1 MSSLPFIPS
10 IVDGSSLDENDR
22 ATFDAIDP
30 ATGRVTARVVEANGA
45 DIDHAVAAAKRAVA
59 GSWGRSTASERVAM
73 LRQIAAGIRARAAAF
88 VTAEVL
94 DTGKPVALASAL
106 DIPRGA
112 ANFEIYAD
120 LLSAEHEEV
129 WRDERADGTRALH
142 YSHRRPIGVVAV
154 VCPWNLPFLLMTWK
168 VAPALACGNAV
179 IVKPSE
185 ETPRTA
191 ALLAEVMRDAGLPDG
206 VYQVVQ
212 GFGPGSAGELLTRH
226 PGVDAITFTG
236 ESRTGEAIMR
246 AAASGLRPVSF
257 ELGGKNA
264 AIIFADA
271 DLDAAIKGTARSVML
286 NSGQICLCTERILV
300 QRSVYDRFVEG
311 LAAEMRS
318 WKAGD
323 PHDAATQLGPL
334 ISAGH
339 RDKVMGYAAAAI
351 RDGGA
356 ALVGGGIPNLQ
367 APWSSGF
374 YMEPTLW
381 TGLADDAACVREEVF
396 GPVCAVT
403 PFDSE
408 EEAVAR
414 ANASEYGLCAAIWT
428 RDVGRAHRVAAAVD
442 AGMVWI
448 NTWYLRDL
456 RTPFGG
462 TKRSGIG
469 REGGRHSFDF
479 YSEIKTIA
487 LRLDDTSSR

>member
-1 MSSLPFIPS
+1 MLGGRALPPE
-10 IVDGSSLDENDR
+10 GR
-22 ATFDAIDP
+22 AVFDAINP
-30 ATGRVTARVVEANGA
+30 ATGAVVAGVVEATA
-45 DIDHAVAAAKRAVA
+45 DDVNAAVEVARAAVA
-59 GSWGRSTASERVAM
+59 GPWGRSTALERVAM
-73 LRQIAAGIRARAAAF
+73 LRRIAGLVRDRAADFLA
-88 VTAEVL
+88 AEVL
-94 DTGKPVALASAL
+94 DTGKPTALAGAL

-112 ANFEIYAD
+112 ANFDIYAD
-120 LLSAEHEEV
+120 LLAAEQEEV

-142 YSHRRPIGVVAV
+142 FTHRRPVGVVAV
-154 VCPWNLPFLLMTWK
+154 ICPWNLPFLLMTWK

-191 ALLAEVMRDAGLPDG
+191 ALLAEVIQEAGLPEG

-212 GFGPGSAGELLTRH
+212 GFGPGSAGEFLTSH

-246 AAASGLRPVSF
+246 AAARGVRPVSF

-264 AIIFADA
+264 AIIFEDA
-271 DLDAAIKGTARSVML
+271 DLEAAIRGTARSVML

-300 QRSVYDRFVEG
+300 HRAVYDRFVAG
-311 LAAEMRS
+311 LADEMRR
-318 WKAGD
+318 WRAGD
-323 PHDAATQLGPL
+323 PNDPATQLGPL
-334 ISAGH
+334 ISAAH
-339 RDKVMGYAAAAI
+339 RNKVLGYAAKALQE
-351 RDGGA
+351 GGT
-356 ALVGGGIPNLQ
+356 ALVGGGIPELP
-367 APWSSGF
+367 APWDGGF
-374 YMEPTLW
+374 YMQPTLW
-381 TGLADDAACVREEVF
+381 TGLADDAACVTEEVF

-408 EEAVAR
+408 AEAVAR
-414 ANASEYGLCAAIWT
+414 TNLSEYGLCAAIWT

-442 AGMVWI
+442 AGMVWV

-462 TKRSGIG
+462 TKKSGIG

-487 LRLDDTSSR
+487 LRIDEPGQR

>member
-1 MSSLPFIPS
+1 MSLLTLIPS
-10 IVDGSSLDENDR
+10 IVDGSALASSGR
-22 ATFDAIDP
+22 STFEAIDP
-30 ATGRVTARVVEANGA
+30 ATGRVTGQVVEATAA
-45 DIDHAVAAAKRAVA
+45 DIDRAVTAARSAVA
-59 GSWGRSTASERVAM
+59 GPWGRSTPNERVAM
-73 LRQIAAGIRARAAAF
+73 LRRIANGIRARSEAF
-88 VTAEVL
+88 LAAEVL
-94 DTGKPVALASAL
+94 DTGKPVALAGAL

-112 ANFEIYAD
+112 ANFDIYAD
-120 LLSAEHEEV
+120 LLAADHEEV

-142 YSHRRPIGVVAV
+142 FSHRRPIGVVAV

-191 ALLAEVMRDAGLPDG
+191 ALLAEIMREAGLPDG

-212 GFGPGSAGELLTRH
+212 GFGPGSAGELLTSH

-246 AAASGLRPVSF
+246 AAAVGVRPVSF

-271 DLDAAIKGTARSVML
+271 DLDAAVAGTARSVML

-300 QRSVYDRFVEG
+300 QRPIYERFVAG
-311 LAAEMRS
+311 LAAAMRS

-323 PHDAATQLGPL
+323 PNDPSTQLGPL
-334 ISAGH
+334 ISANH
-339 RDKVMGYAAAAI
+339 RAKVLGYGDAAL
-351 RDGGA
+351 RDGGT
-356 ALVGGGIPNLQ
+356 ALVGGGIPALD

-374 YMEPTLW
+374 YVEPTLW
-381 TGLADDAACVREEVF
+381 TGLADNAACVREEVF
-396 GPVCAVT
+396 GPVCAVA

-408 EEAVAR
+408 DEAIAR
-414 ANASEYGLCAAIWT
+414 ANDSDYGLCAAIWT
-428 RDVGRAHRVAAAVD
+428 RDIGRAHRVAAAVD
-442 AGMVWI
+442 AGMVWL

-462 TKRSGIG
+462 TKKSGIG

-487 LRLDDTSSR
+487 LRTDDQRRA